1 MVAAVP
7 KIIDLQGF
15 YLSVDNYQIVPE
27 QFISYFAVFLV
38 SLELVL
44 GIFLILR
51 VYLKE
56 AALITIILNIIF
68 IIALTSVIIRGIDIS
83 CGCFS
88 KVGEAVSVNQIV
100 RDVFFIFLASVV
112 MFGKDN
118 VSS

>member
-1 MVAAVP
+1 MAAVP
-7 KIIDLQGF
+7 KIIDLKGF
-15 YLSVDNYQIVPE
+15 FIAVDNYQIVPE
-27 QFISYFAVFLV
+27 HFIPYFAILLV

-56 AALITIILNIIF
+56 TALITILLNIVF
-68 IIALTSVIIRGIDIS
+68 VIALTSVILRGIDIS

-88 KVGEAVSVNQIV
+88 KAGEVVSVHQIF
-100 RDVFFIFLASVV
+100 RDIFFIFLASIV
-112 MFGKDN
+112 MFGENK